1 MYADTRANNAQTSI
15 QPFLK
20 SNIRCKQQ
28 NIMFAAQQTVWYLA
42 FAAFA
47 KCLFRHGSW
56 LIAHRNITIKEIV
69 MVQIITD
76 SSSLF
81 TKKEQKDTGIISIP
95 LCISIGDK
103 NFRDL
108 EQPIDEFITD
118 IQAGNIP
125 FSSQPPLGDVMDAYD
140 SCKGAPIINI
150 SMADGLSGTYQT
162 ACMARENAEN
172 RADIT
177 VINTRTLCGPHR
189 YLVQCASAMAREG
202 RSKDEIVHMLETKMQ
217 QTKSYLIPQDFEFLR
232 RGGRLSPAV
241 AFVGSLLD
249 LKPILILK
257 QSGISLDKFGVGR
270 TMKRAVM
277 SVFRQMKKDQVG
289 ENDIL
294 YIVHG
299 AVPETASQIK
309 EMALAEFPGID
320 VRIHLLSHAFITH
333 GGPGC
338 VALQHI
344 RK

>member
-1 MYADTRANNAQTSI
+1 
-15 QPFLK
+15 
-20 SNIRCKQQ
+20 
-28 NIMFAAQQTVWYLA
+28 
-42 FAAFA
+42 
-47 KCLFRHGSW
+47 
-56 LIAHRNITIKEIV
+56 

-81 TKKEQKDTGIISIP
+81 TAKEEQETGVTSIP
-95 LCISIGDK
+95 LCISIGNK

-108 EQPIDEFITD
+108 EVPVDEFVAD

-125 FSSQPPLGDVMDAYD
+125 VSSQPPLGDVMDAYA
-140 SCKGAPIINI
+140 SCKGSPIINI

-162 ACMARENAEN
+162 ACMARESADN
-172 RADIT
+172 REDIT

-189 YLVQCASAMAREG
+189 YMVQRAAAMAKEG
-202 RSKDEIVHMLETKMQ
+202 RKKDEIVQMLEEKIR

-249 LKPILILK
+249 LKPILTLNEAG
-257 QSGISLDKFGVGR
+257 SSLDKFGVGR
-270 TMKRAVM
+270 TMKRAAKA
-277 SVFRQMKKDQVG
+277 VFRQMKKDQVG
-289 ENDIL
+289 KDDIL

-299 AVPETASQIK
+299 AAPKAAAQIR
-309 EMALAEFPGID
+309 ELALEEFPGID
-320 VRIHLLSHAFITH
+320 VRVHLLSHVFITH

-338 VALQHI
+338 IAIQHI